1 MQICTK
7 NCFFVENKNINL
19 YKLVTKFEIQR
30 IGFILIKVLNNDIN
44 KIYFVC

>member
-19 YKLVTKFEIQR
+19 HKLVTKFEIQR